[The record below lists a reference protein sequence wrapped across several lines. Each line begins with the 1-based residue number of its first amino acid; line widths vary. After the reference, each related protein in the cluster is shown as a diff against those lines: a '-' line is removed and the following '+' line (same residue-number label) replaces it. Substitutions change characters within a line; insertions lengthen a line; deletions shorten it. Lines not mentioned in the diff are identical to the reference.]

1 MAAAAASAMVL
12 HNISH
17 VNEKIIII
25 IWQIMWDLP
34 SFSGC
39 SVAQNLQSHDATN
52 AAMLWQWFG
61 QMSPV
66 YFEFIV
72 VFVLSS
78 WER

>member
-1 MAAAAASAMVL
+1 
-12 HNISH
+12 
-17 VNEKIIII
+17 
-25 IWQIMWDLP
+25 MWDLP